1 MKEKPKVTLFYDEG
15 CFDCIIAKIFFEAID
30 VDLKLKNL
38 KEEKNKLELI
48 EKTHKYIAP
57 VIIIDGDLY
66 IGFGSIEGK
75 FISNAHE
82 ICDRLGIAPAVR
94 DSKGKIIR
102 VLPKIIET
110 LDIV

>member
-1 MKEKPKVTLFYDEG
+1 MKKKPKVTLYYDEN
-15 CFDCIIAKIFFEAID
+15 CFDCIVAKIFFEAID
-30 VDLKLKNL
+30 VDLELKNL
-38 KEEKNKLELI
+38 KDDTNKLELVK
-48 EKTHKYIAP
+48 KTHKYIAP
-57 VIIIDGDLY
+57 AIIIDGDLY

-94 DSKGKIIR
+94 DAEGKIIR
-102 VLPKIIET
+102 VSPKIIET

>member
-1 MKEKPKVTLFYDEG
+1 MEKKPKVTLFYDEG

-30 VDLKLKNL
+30 VDLELKNL

-57 VIIIDGDLY
+57 VIIIDGDIY

-94 DSKGKIIR
+94 DSDGKIIR
-102 VLPKIIET
+102 ALPKIIET
-110 LDIV
+110 LNII

>member
-1 MKEKPKVTLFYDEG
+1 MKDKPKVTLFYDEH

-30 VDLKLKNL
+30 VDLELKNL

-94 DSKGKIIR
+94 DSQGKVIR

-110 LDIV
+110 LNIV

>member
-1 MKEKPKVTLFYDEG
+1 MKVILYYDEK
-15 CFDCIIAKIFFEAID
+15 CFDCVVAKIFFEAID
-30 VDLKLKNL
+30 VDLELKNL
-38 KEEKNKLELI
+38 KEERNKLELI

-57 VIIIDGDLY
+57 VIIIDGDIY

-82 ICDRLGIAPAVR
+82 ICDRLGLAPAVR
-94 DSKGKIIR
+94 DEEGKVIN
-102 VLPKIIET
+102 VLPKIIKT

>member
-1 MKEKPKVTLFYDEG
+1 M
-15 CFDCIIAKIFFEAID
+15 
-30 VDLKLKNL
+30 

-57 VIIIDGDLY
+57 VIIIDGDVY

-82 ICDRLGIAPAVR
+82 ILDRLGIAPAGR
-94 DSKGKIIR
+94 DSEGKVIR